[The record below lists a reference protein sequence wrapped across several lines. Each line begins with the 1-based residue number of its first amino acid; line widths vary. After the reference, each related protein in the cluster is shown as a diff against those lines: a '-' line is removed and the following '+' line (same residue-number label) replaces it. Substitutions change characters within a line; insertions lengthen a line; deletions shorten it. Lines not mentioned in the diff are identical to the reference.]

1 MGNPKQKWTSE
12 EEEALRAGVAKHGA
26 GKWKN
31 IQRDPE
37 FNHLLYSRSNI
48 DLKLDQWCGGFV
60 PVYNNDALVLEDKWR
75 NLNVSANGQGP
86 RDKSRTPKVK
96 ANPDAAAAPLA
107 ITYAPLSSTLV
118 PQDASADTVMEDSS
132 KCALDGKTA
141 SKYNQMIYDAL
152 SSLKEPNGSDT
163 STLVNFIEQ
172 RHEVPQNFRRL
183 LSSRLRRLVQ
193 QDKLEKGSDLPKLYI
208 CIKRVSRLN
217 SAPDRNGAHQSTTE
231 CLRRCG
237 KVVCYPVHLNLHC
250 EMLRPREKG
259 RKYTVVLIENSY
271 RIKKEVLEK
280 SKTAATPKQKHV
292 GPRQFPNNAYLGDT
306 AEEAAITAA
315 YKVAEAENKSF
326 VAAEAAK
333 EAERVSKMEE
343 DSDNSL
349 QIYKDLFDKCSHGE
363 IVLLTA

>member
-48 DLKLDQWCGGFV
+48 DLK
-60 PVYNNDALVLEDKWR
+60 DKWR

-86 RDKSRTPKVK
+86 RDKSRTQKVK
-96 ANPDAAAAPLA
+96 ANPDATAARLPITQAPV
-107 ITYAPLSSTLV
+107 SSTLV
-118 PQDASADTVMEDSS
+118 PQDASADTIMEDSS

-163 STLVNFIEQ
+163 STIVNFIEQ

-193 QDKLEKGSDLPKLYI
+193 QDKLEK
-208 CIKRVSRLN
+208 
-217 SAPDRNGAHQSTTE
+217 
-231 CLRRCG
+231 
-237 KVVCYPVHLNLHC
+237 
-250 EMLRPREKG
+250 
-259 RKYTVVLIENSY
+259 IENCY

-280 SKTAATPKQKHV
+280 TKTATPKQKHV
-292 GPRQFPNNAYLGDT
+292 GARQFPNSAYLGDT

-349 QIYKDLFDKCSHGE
+349 QVYKDIFDKCSHGE
-363 IVLLTA
+363 IVLLMA

>member
-48 DLKLDQWCGGFV
+48 DLK
-60 PVYNNDALVLEDKWR
+60 DKWR

-86 RDKSRTPKVK
+86 RDKSRTQKVK
-96 ANPDAAAAPLA
+96 ADAPAAPLLITQAPVSSTPVLQDAAA
-107 ITYAPLSSTLV
+107 
-118 PQDASADTVMEDSS
+118 DTIMEDSS
-132 KCALDGKTA
+132 KCALDGKTT

-163 STLVNFIEQ
+163 STIVNFIEQ

-193 QDKLEKGSDLPKLYI
+193 QDKLEKF
-208 CIKRVSRLN
+208 
-217 SAPDRNGAHQSTTE
+217 
-231 CLRRCG
+231 
-237 KVVCYPVHLNLHC
+237 
-250 EMLRPREKG
+250 
-259 RKYTVVLIENSY
+259 ENCY
-271 RIKKEVLEK
+271 RIKKEVLERT
-280 SKTAATPKQKHV
+280 KTATPKQKHV
-292 GPRQFPNNAYLGDT
+292 GPRQFPSSTYLGDT
-306 AEEAAITAA
+306 VEEAAKTAV
-315 YKVAEAENKSF
+315 YKVAEADNKSF

-333 EAERVSKMEE
+333 EEARVSKMAE
-343 DSDNSL
+343 DQDSL
-349 QIYKDLFDKCSHGE
+349 LLLAKDIFDRCSHGE
-363 IVLLTA
+363 IVLMA

>member
-48 DLKLDQWCGGFV
+48 DLK
-60 PVYNNDALVLEDKWR
+60 DKWR

-86 RDKSRTPKVK
+86 RDKSRTQKVK
-96 ANPDAAAAPLA
+96 ANPDAAAAPLV
-107 ITYAPLSSTLV
+107 ITQAPVSTTLVPV

-163 STLVNFIEQ
+163 STIVNFLEQ
-172 RHEVPQNFRRL
+172 RHEVPPNFRRL

-193 QDKLEKGSDLPKLYI
+193 QDKLEK
-208 CIKRVSRLN
+208 
-217 SAPDRNGAHQSTTE
+217 
-231 CLRRCG
+231 
-237 KVVCYPVHLNLHC
+237 
-250 EMLRPREKG
+250 
-259 RKYTVVLIENSY
+259 IENCY

-280 SKTAATPKQKHV
+280 TKTATPKQKHV
-292 GPRQFPNNAYLGDT
+292 GPRQLPNSPYLGDT

-349 QIYKDLFDKCSHGE
+349 QVYKDIFEKCSHGE
-363 IVLLTA
+363 IVLLMA

>member
-48 DLKLDQWCGGFV
+48 DLKEVMGSSRGNSLLRRCK
-60 PVYNNDALVLEDKWR
+60 DKWR

-96 ANPDAAAAPLA
+96 ANPDAAAAPLI
-107 ITYAPLSSTLV
+107 ITQAPVSSTLV
-118 PQDASADTVMEDSS
+118 QQDASGDTVMEDSS

-152 SSLKEPNGSDT
+152 SSLKEPNGSDI
-163 STLVNFIEQ
+163 STIVSFIETVTYVSLAVIYALRTRFFEKLYKKQ

-193 QDKLEKGSDLPKLYI
+193 QDKLEK
-208 CIKRVSRLN
+208 
-217 SAPDRNGAHQSTTE
+217 
-231 CLRRCG
+231 
-237 KVVCYPVHLNLHC
+237 
-250 EMLRPREKG
+250 
-259 RKYTVVLIENSY
+259 IENCY

-280 SKTAATPKQKHV
+280 TKTATPKQKHV
-292 GPRQFPNNAYLGDT
+292 GPRQFPSSAYLGDT

-343 DSDNSL
+343 DSDKSL
-349 QIYKDLFDKCSHGE
+349 QVYKDIFDKCSHGE
-363 IVLLTA
+363 IVLLMA